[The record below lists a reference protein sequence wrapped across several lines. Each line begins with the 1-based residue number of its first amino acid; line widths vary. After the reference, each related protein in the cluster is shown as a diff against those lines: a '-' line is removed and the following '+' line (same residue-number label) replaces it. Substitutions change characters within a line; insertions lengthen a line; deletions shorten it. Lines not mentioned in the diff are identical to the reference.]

1 MSDRDLDLG
10 AIFPEVD
17 WSEGLH
23 IISKRSWMALP
34 EMLVVF
40 GPGPVVEALTHY
52 FHVVDV

>member
-1 MSDRDLDLG
+1 VSDRDLDLG